1 MALIDYQRKVI
12 KTVDLVNKN
21 DYSKGV
27 TSKELKRMLAAQGA
41 NFTHGKGSHLKVTLN
56 GKKSVIPEHKGDLPA
71 GTLNAILK
79 QLGLKE

>member
-1 MALIDYQRKVI
+1 MLIGCKRSVI
-12 KTVDLVNKN
+12 KSVDNVSEN
-21 DYSKGV
+21 DYSKRM

-41 NFTHGKGSHLKVTLN
+41 NFTQGKGSHLKVTLN